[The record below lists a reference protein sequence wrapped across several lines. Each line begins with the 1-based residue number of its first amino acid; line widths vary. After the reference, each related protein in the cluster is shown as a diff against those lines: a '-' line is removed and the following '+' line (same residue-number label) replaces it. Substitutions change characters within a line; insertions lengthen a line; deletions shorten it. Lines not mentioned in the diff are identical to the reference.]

1 MKIAKWF
8 LYIPIFI
15 SIIGRKIKTTER
27 KTKIVTLVF
36 NGFLFVLSMIQQRSR
51 TLFYDDL
58 FVKNE
63 KTDKERERERERE
76 RELFIARLEMRCSLV
91 PSSVFQN
98 MPRKL

>member
-1 MKIAKWF
+1 MRSLWF

-63 KTDKERERERERE
+63 KTDKERDRERERE
-76 RELFIARLEMRCSLV
+76 RENYL
-91 PSSVFQN
+91 
-98 MPRKL
+98 